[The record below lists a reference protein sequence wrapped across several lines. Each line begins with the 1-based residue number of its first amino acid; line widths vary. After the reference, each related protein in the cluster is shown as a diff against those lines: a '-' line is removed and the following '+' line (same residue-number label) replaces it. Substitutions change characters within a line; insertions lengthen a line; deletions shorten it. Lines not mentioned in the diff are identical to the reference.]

1 MNQRLEHFYRT
12 LSGKRISLL
21 GLGRTH
27 RPLIPL
33 FLSKGATVL
42 LRDKRSRQQ
51 IGEEECKTLESMGVI
66 LKLGEGYMEGLCEDS
81 DIVLRTP
88 GVYYYMPEL
97 QAAIK
102 AGL

>member
-66 LKLGEGYMEGLCEDS
+66 LKLGDGRSWHDTSSLCF
-81 DIVLRTP
+81 R
-88 GVYYYMPEL
+88 
-97 QAAIK
+97 
-102 AGL
+102 